1 MMCAVNTARIIVL
14 VVVVI
19 AISMAHYLTPTTQH
33 GLHALYR
40 WFFHIPII
48 LGSFWFGLRGGA
60 GLAAFITVLYLP
72 HVLIHWEGGG
82 AVHWLEIVLYNVVGW
97 VTGILAQQQRDERD
111 RYRRTAEELAEST
124 TVLLETEEQLRRAD
138 RLSVLGELSAG
149 LAHEVRTPLASIR
162 GAAEILS
169 GSDDPAERDEFSA
182 ILVKE
187 VDRLNRVVTDF
198 LSFARPGATSTGSA
212 DPAAAAREVIRL
224 LGLQAGKGDVT
235 IEDDLSDELPAVA
248 LGEEALKQVLLN
260 LVMNALQATDCGGK
274 VRVGGRETNGGV
286 TITVEDNGCGIP
298 EDERE
303 KVFEPFVTSRET
315 GTGLGLSVVRRIL
328 TGHGATIEIGAASPS
343 GTVVTI
349 GLPQAED
356 VEHAG

>member
-1 MMCAVNTARIIVL
+1 MGAVRHARIIVL
-14 VVVVI
+14 VVVI
-19 AISMAHYLTPTTQH
+19 LAISLAHYLTPTTKH

-124 TVLLETEEQLRRAD
+124 NILLETEEQLRRAD

-162 GAAEILS
+162 GAAEILAGS
-169 GSDDPAERDEFSA
+169 GDEAERDEFSG

-198 LSFARPGATSTGSA
+198 LSFARPGATSGDTS
-212 DPAAAAREVIRL
+212 DPAATARDVLRL

-235 IEDDLSDELPAVA
+235 IEDALDDELPAVA
-248 LGEEALKQVLLN
+248 LGEEPLKQVLLN
-260 LVMNALQATDCGGK
+260 LVMNALQATDRGGT
-274 VRVGGRETNGGV
+274 VRVAARATNGV
-286 TITVEDNGCGIP
+286 LTLTVEDNGRGIP
-298 EDERE
+298 EDQRE
-303 KVFEPFVTSRET
+303 KVFEPFVTTRET

-328 TGHGATIEIGAASPS
+328 TGHGATIEIGAASPA
-343 GTVVTI
+343 GTIVTV
-349 GLPQAED
+349 GLPLAEGVD
-356 VEHAG
+356 HAG